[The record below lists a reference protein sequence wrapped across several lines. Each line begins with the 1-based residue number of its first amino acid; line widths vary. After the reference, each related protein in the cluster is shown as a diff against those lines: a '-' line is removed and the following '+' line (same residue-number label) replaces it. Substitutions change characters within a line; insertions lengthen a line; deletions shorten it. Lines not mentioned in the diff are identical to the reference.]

1 MVQKSVYTAQALGVP
16 GEFYDDSPRRVAPYI
31 LRSAAGEIAA
41 AGSIAFAG
49 NPADG
54 DTVTVGETTYKF
66 KTDMAADD
74 DIKLGSSQS
83 DSIATLVKVI
93 NGTGASGT
101 DYYAGT
107 TTPNASAAASASGA
121 EVTIT
126 AKTAGTAG
134 NSVALAATG
143 SVMTASGSTLE
154 GGALSTVLP
163 TVACVFTA
171 GDEDNEAVIGGE
183 GAFRG
188 VLVGP
193 KQYANYMNLEATM
206 SLPDGSIGQLATMGH
221 ILVKVGNAVSP
232 DDAAVYNNVTGEI
245 SGIESSGS
253 VPAGSTKIP
262 NAKFILRS
270 AAAGETAIL
279 EITD

>member
-66 KTDMAADD
+66 KTDMAAAN

-107 TTPNASAAASASGA
+107 TTPNASASASASGA

-253 VPAGSTKIP
+253 APAGSTKIP
-262 NAKFILRS
+262 NSKFILRS

>member
-66 KTDMAADD
+66 KTDMAAAN

-93 NGTGASGT
+93 NGNGASGT

-107 TTPNASAAASASGA
+107 TTPNASASASASGA

-126 AKTAGTAG
+126 AKTAGTAR
-134 NSVALAATG
+134 ATG

>member
-1 MVQKSVYTAQALGVP
+1 MVQKTVNTAQAIGVP

-31 LRSAAGEIAA
+31 LRSAEGEIAA
-41 AGSIAFAG
+41 SGSINFSG
-49 NPADG
+49 NPSVG
-54 DTVTVGETTYKF
+54 DTVTVGATTYTF
-66 KTDMAADD
+66 KTEMAAAN

-83 DSIATLVKVI
+83 DSTATLVKVL

-107 TTPNASAAASASGA
+107 TTPNASAAASASGS
-121 EVTIT
+121 EVSVT
-126 AKTAGTAG
+126 AKTAGSAG

-143 SVMTASGSTLE
+143 SAMSVSGSTLE

-163 TVACVFTA
+163 TVARVFTA
-171 GDEDNEAVIGGE
+171 GAEDNEAVIGGE

-232 DDAAVYNNVTGEI
+232 DDVAVYNNVTGEI
-245 SGIESSGS
+245 SGIEASGS
-253 VPAGSTKIP
+253 APEGSAKIP
-262 NAKFILRS
+262 NSKFILRS
-270 AAAGETAIL
+270 AAAGEVAIL
-279 EITD
+279 ELTD

>member
-1 MVQKSVYTAQALGVP
+1 MVQKTVYTAQALGVP
-16 GEFYDDSPRRVAPYI
+16 GEFYDDSPRRAAPYI
-31 LRSAAGEIAA
+31 LRSAEGKIAA
-41 AGSIAFAG
+41 SGSIGFSG

-54 DTVTVGETTYKF
+54 DTVTVGATTYTF
-66 KTDMAADD
+66 KTTMAAAN
-74 DIKLGSSQS
+74 DIKLGSSQTA
-83 DSIATLVKVI
+83 SIATLVKVI

-101 DYYAGT
+101 DYFTGT
-107 TTPNASAAASASGA
+107 TTPNASASASSSGS

-126 AKTAGTAG
+126 AKSAGTAG

-143 SVMTASGSTLE
+143 SAMSASGSTLE

-163 TVACVFTA
+163 TVAYAFTA
-171 GDEDNEAVIGGE
+171 GTEDNEAVIGGT

-188 VLVGP
+188 ILVGP
-193 KQYANYMNLEATM
+193 KQYANYLNLEATM

-232 DDAAVYNNVTGEI
+232 DDAAIYNNATGAI
-245 SGIESSGS
+245 SGIASSGS
-253 VPAGSTKIP
+253 APAGSTKIP

-279 EITD
+279 QITD

>member
-66 KTDMAADD
+66 KTDMAAAN

-93 NGTGASGT
+93 NGTGAS
-101 DYYAGT
+101 GT

-134 NSVALAATG
+134 NSVALAVTG
-143 SVMTASGSTLE
+143 SVMTASGSTLQ

-253 VPAGSTKIP
+253 APAGSTKIP

>member
-41 AGSIAFAG
+41 A
-49 NPADG
+49 
-54 DTVTVGETTYKF
+54 
-66 KTDMAADD
+66 
-74 DIKLGSSQS
+74 
-83 DSIATLVKVI
+83 
-93 NGTGASGT
+93 
-101 DYYAGT
+101 
-107 TTPNASAAASASGA
+107 
-121 EVTIT
+121 
-126 AKTAGTAG
+126 
-134 NSVALAATG
+134 
-143 SVMTASGSTLE
+143 GSTLE

-253 VPAGSTKIP
+253 APAGSTKIP

>member
-1 MVQKSVYTAQALGVP
+1 MVQKTVNTAQAIGVP

-31 LRSAAGEIAA
+31 LRSAEGEIAA
-41 AGSIAFAG
+41 SGSINFSG
-49 NPADG
+49 NPSDG
-54 DTVTVGETTYKF
+54 DTVTVGATTYTF
-66 KTDMAADD
+66 KTEMAAAN

-83 DSIATLVKVI
+83 DSTATLVKVL

-101 DYYAGT
+101 DYFAGT
-107 TTPNASAAASASGA
+107 TTPNASAAASASGS
-121 EVTIT
+121 EVSVT
-126 AKTAGTAG
+126 AKTAGSAG

-143 SVMTASGSTLE
+143 SAMSVSGSTLE

-163 TVACVFTA
+163 TVARVFTA
-171 GDEDNEAVIGGE
+171 GAEDNEAVIGGE

-232 DDAAVYNNVTGEI
+232 DDVAVYNNVTGEI
-245 SGIESSGS
+245 SGIEASGS
-253 VPAGSTKIP
+253 APEGSAKIP
-262 NAKFILRS
+262 NSKFILRS
-270 AAAGETAIL
+270 AAAGEVAIL
-279 EITD
+279 ELTD

>member
-41 AGSIAFAG
+41 TGSIAFSG

-66 KTDMAADD
+66 KTDMAAAN

-101 DYYAGT
+101 DYYAST
-107 TTPNASAAASASGA
+107 TTPNASAFASASGA
-121 EVTIT
+121 EATIT

-134 NSVALAATG
+134 NSVVLAATG
-143 SVMTASGSTLE
+143 SVMSVSGSTLE

-171 GDEDNEAVIGGE
+171 GAEDNEAVIGGE

-188 VLVGP
+188 ILVGP

-253 VPAGSTKIP
+253 APAGSTKIP

>member
-41 AGSIAFAG
+41 TGSIAFSG

-66 KTDMAADD
+66 KTDMAAAN

-101 DYYAGT
+101 
-107 TTPNASAAASASGA
+107 TTPNASASASASGA

-126 AKTAGTAG
+126 AKTAGAAG

-143 SVMTASGSTLE
+143 SVMSVSGSTLE

-171 GDEDNEAVIGGE
+171 GAEDNEAVIGGE

-253 VPAGSTKIP
+253 APAGSTKIP

>member
-41 AGSIAFAG
+41 TGSIAFSG

-66 KTDMAADD
+66 KTDMAAAN

-107 TTPNASAAASASGA
+107 TTPNASASASASGA

-143 SVMTASGSTLE
+143 SVMSVSGSTLE

-171 GDEDNEAVIGGE
+171 GAEDNEAVIGGE

-188 VLVGP
+188 ILVGP

-253 VPAGSTKIP
+253 APAGSTKIP

>member
-66 KTDMAADD
+66 KTDMAAAN

-93 NGTGASGT
+93 NGTGAS
-101 DYYAGT
+101 GT

-171 GDEDNEAVIGGE
+171 GAEDNEAVIGGT

-253 VPAGSTKIP
+253 APAGSTKIP

>member
-41 AGSIAFAG
+41 TGSIAFSG

-54 DTVTVGETTYKF
+54 DTVTVGETTYQF
-66 KTDMAADD
+66 KTDMAAAN

-107 TTPNASAAASASGA
+107 TTPNASASASASGA
-121 EVTIT
+121 
-126 AKTAGTAG
+126 AG

-143 SVMTASGSTLE
+143 SVMSVSGSTLE

-171 GDEDNEAVIGGE
+171 GAEDNEAVIGGT

-188 VLVGP
+188 ILVGP

-253 VPAGSTKIP
+253 APAGSTKIP

>member
-1 MVQKSVYTAQALGVP
+1 MVQKTVYTAQALGVP

-41 AGSIAFAG
+41 VGSIAFSG

-66 KTDMAADD
+66 KTDMAAAN

-107 TTPNASAAASASGA
+107 TTPNASASAAASGA

-126 AKTAGTAG
+126 AKTAGAAG

-143 SVMTASGSTLE
+143 SVMNVSGSTLE

-163 TVACVFTA
+163 TVACVFTS
-171 GDEDNEAVIGGE
+171 GTEDNEAVIGGA

-206 SLPDGSIGQLATMGH
+206 NLPDGSIGQLATMGH
-221 ILVKVGNAVSP
+221 ILVKVGNAISP

-245 SGIESSGS
+245 SGIESNGS
-253 VPAGSTKIP
+253 APSGSTKIP

-279 EITD
+279 ELTD

>member
-66 KTDMAADD
+66 KTDMAAAN

-101 DYYAGT
+101 
-107 TTPNASAAASASGA
+107 TTPNTSAAASASGA

-253 VPAGSTKIP
+253 APAGSTKIP

>member
-41 AGSIAFAG
+41 TGSIAFSG

-54 DTVTVGETTYKF
+54 DTVTVGETTYQF
-66 KTDMAADD
+66 KTDMAAAN

-101 DYYAGT
+101 
-107 TTPNASAAASASGA
+107 TTPNASASASASGA

-126 AKTAGTAG
+126 AKTAGAAG

-143 SVMTASGSTLE
+143 SVMSVSGSTLE

-171 GDEDNEAVIGGE
+171 GAEDNEAVIGGK

-253 VPAGSTKIP
+253 APAGSTKIP

>member
-31 LRSAAGEIAA
+31 LRSDAGEIAA
-41 AGSIAFAG
+41 TGSIAFSG

-66 KTDMAADD
+66 KTDMAAAN

-83 DSIATLVKVI
+83 VSIATLVKVI

-107 TTPNASAAASASGA
+107 TTPNASASASASGA
-121 EVTIT
+121 EATIT
-126 AKTAGTAG
+126 AKTAGAAG
-134 NSVALAATG
+134 NSVVLAATG
-143 SVMTASGSTLE
+143 SVMSVSGSTLE

-171 GDEDNEAVIGGE
+171 GAEDNEAVIGGT

-253 VPAGSTKIP
+253 APAGSTKIP

>member
-66 KTDMAADD
+66 KTDMAAAN

-101 DYYAGT
+101 DYYAVT

-253 VPAGSTKIP
+253 APAGSTKIP

>member
-66 KTDMAADD
+66 KTDMAAAN

-101 DYYAGT
+101 
-107 TTPNASAAASASGA
+107 TTPNASASASASGA

-253 VPAGSTKIP
+253 APVGSTKIP

>member
-31 LRSAAGEIAA
+31 LRSTAGEIAA
-41 AGSIAFAG
+41 TGSIAFSG

-66 KTDMAADD
+66 KTDMAAAN

-93 NGTGASGT
+93 NGTGASDT

-107 TTPNASAAASASGA
+107 TTPNASASASTSGA

-143 SVMTASGSTLE
+143 SVMSVSGSTLE

-171 GDEDNEAVIGGE
+171 GAEDNEAVIGGT

-253 VPAGSTKIP
+253 APEGSTKIP

>member
-66 KTDMAADD
+66 KTDMAAAN

-93 NGTGASGT
+93 NGTGAS
-101 DYYAGT
+101 GT

-253 VPAGSTKIP
+253 APAGSTKIP

>member
-41 AGSIAFAG
+41 TGSIAFSG

-66 KTDMAADD
+66 KTDMAAAN

-101 DYYAGT
+101 
-107 TTPNASAAASASGA
+107 TTPNASASASASGA
-121 EVTIT
+121 EATIT

-143 SVMTASGSTLE
+143 SVMSVSGSTLE

-171 GDEDNEAVIGGE
+171 GAEDNEAVIGGE

-253 VPAGSTKIP
+253 APAGSTKIP

>member
-41 AGSIAFAG
+41 TGSIAFSG

-54 DTVTVGETTYKF
+54 DTVTVGETTYQF
-66 KTDMAADD
+66 KTDMAAAN

-93 NGTGASGT
+93 NGTGASG
-101 DYYAGT
+101 
-107 TTPNASAAASASGA
+107 
-121 EVTIT
+121 
-126 AKTAGTAG
+126 
-134 NSVALAATG
+134 
-143 SVMTASGSTLE
+143 STLE

-171 GDEDNEAVIGGE
+171 GAEDNEAIIGGT

-188 VLVGP
+188 ILVGP

-253 VPAGSTKIP
+253 APAGSTKIP

>member
-1 MVQKSVYTAQALGVP
+1 MVQKTVYTAQALGVP

-31 LRSAAGEIAA
+31 LRSAEGEIAA
-41 AGSIAFAG
+41 AGSIAFSG

-54 DTVTVGETTYKF
+54 DTVTVGATTYKF
-66 KTDMAADD
+66 KTDMAAAN

-93 NGTGASGT
+93 NGTGTSGT

-107 TTPNASAAASASGA
+107 TTPNASASAASSGA
-121 EVTIT
+121 DVTIS

-143 SVMTASGSTLE
+143 SAMSASGSTL
-154 GGALSTVLP
+154 GGGSLSNVLP
-163 TVACVFTA
+163 TVACAFTA
-171 GDEDNEAVIGGE
+171 GAEDNEAVIGGT

-188 VLVGP
+188 ILVGP

-221 ILVKVGNAVSP
+221 ILVKAGNAVSP

-253 VPAGSTKIP
+253 APSGSTKIP

-270 AAAGETAIL
+270 AAAGEIAIL

>member
-1 MVQKSVYTAQALGVP
+1 MVQKTVNIAQAIGVP

-31 LRSAAGEIAA
+31 LRSAEGEIAA
-41 AGSIAFAG
+41 QGSVSFSG

-54 DTVTVGETTYKF
+54 DSVTIGETTYTF
-66 KTDMAADD
+66 KTEMAAAN

-83 DSIATLVKVI
+83 DSISTLVKVV

-107 TTPNASAAASASGA
+107 TTPNASASAVSSGS
-121 EVTIT
+121 EVTVS
-126 AKTAGTAG
+126 AKTAGAAG
-134 NSVALAATG
+134 NSVALAAAG
-143 SVMTASGSTLE
+143 SVMSVSGSTLE
-154 GGALSTVLP
+154 GGAVSSVLP

-171 GDEDNEAVIGGE
+171 GAEDNEAVIGGT

-188 VLVGP
+188 ILVGP
-193 KQYANYMNLEATM
+193 KQYANYMNLDATM
-206 SLPDGSIGQLATMGH
+206 TLPDGSIGQLATMGH

-232 DDAAVYNNVTGEI
+232 DDVAVYNNVTGEI
-245 SGIESSGS
+245 SGIEASGS
-253 VPAGSTKIP
+253 APAGSTKIS
-262 NAKFILRS
+262 NSKFILRS

-279 EITD
+279 ELTD

>member
-1 MVQKSVYTAQALGVP
+1 MVQKTVNTAQAIGVP

-31 LRSAAGEIAA
+31 LRSAEGEIAA
-41 AGSIAFAG
+41 SGSINFSG
-49 NPADG
+49 NPSDG
-54 DTVTVGETTYKF
+54 DTVTVGATTYTF
-66 KTDMAADD
+66 KTEMAAAN

-83 DSIATLVKVI
+83 DSTATLVKVL

-107 TTPNASAAASASGA
+107 TTPNASAAASASGS
-121 EVTIT
+121 EVSVT
-126 AKTAGTAG
+126 AKTAGSAG

-143 SVMTASGSTLE
+143 SAMSVSGSTLE

-163 TVACVFTA
+163 TVARVFTA
-171 GDEDNEAVIGGE
+171 GAEDNEAVIGGE

-232 DDAAVYNNVTGEI
+232 DDVAVYNNVTGEI
-245 SGIESSGS
+245 SGIEASGS
-253 VPAGSTKIP
+253 APEGSAKIP
-262 NAKFILRS
+262 NSKFILRS
-270 AAAGETAIL
+270 AAAGEVAIL
-279 EITD
+279 ELTD

>member
-54 DTVTVGETTYKF
+54 D
-66 KTDMAADD
+66 
-74 DIKLGSSQS
+74 
-83 DSIATLVKVI
+83 
-93 NGTGASGT
+93 
-101 DYYAGT
+101 
-107 TTPNASAAASASGA
+107 
-121 EVTIT
+121 
-126 AKTAGTAG
+126 
-134 NSVALAATG
+134 
-143 SVMTASGSTLE
+143 TLE

>member
-41 AGSIAFAG
+41 AGSITFAG

-66 KTDMAADD
+66 KTDMAAAN

-253 VPAGSTKIP
+253 APAGSTKIP

>member
-41 AGSIAFAG
+41 TGSIAFSG

-66 KTDMAADD
+66 KTDMAAAN

-107 TTPNASAAASASGA
+107 TTPNASASASASGA
-121 EVTIT
+121 EATIT

-143 SVMTASGSTLE
+143 SVMSVSGSTLE

-171 GDEDNEAVIGGE
+171 GAEDNEAVIGGE

-253 VPAGSTKIP
+253 APEGSTKIP

>member
-66 KTDMAADD
+66 KTDMAAAN

-107 TTPNASAAASASGA
+107 TTPNASASASASGA
-121 EVTIT
+121 EATIT

-143 SVMTASGSTLE
+143 SVMSVSGSTLE

-253 VPAGSTKIP
+253 APAGSTKIP

>member
-66 KTDMAADD
+66 KTDMAAAN

-93 NGTGASGT
+93 NGNGASGT

-107 TTPNASAAASASGA
+107 TTPNASASASASGA

-126 AKTAGTAG
+126 AK
-134 NSVALAATG
+134 
-143 SVMTASGSTLE
+143 TASGSTLE

-171 GDEDNEAVIGGE
+171 GDKDNEAVIGGE

-245 SGIESSGS
+245 SGIKSSGS
-253 VPAGSTKIP
+253 APAGSTKIP

>member
-41 AGSIAFAG
+41 TGSIAFSG

-54 DTVTVGETTYKF
+54 DTVTVGETTYQF
-66 KTDMAADD
+66 KTDMAAAN

-101 DYYAGT
+101 
-107 TTPNASAAASASGA
+107 TTPNASASASASGA

-126 AKTAGTAG
+126 AKTAGAAG

-143 SVMTASGSTLE
+143 SVMSVSGSTLE

-171 GDEDNEAVIGGE
+171 GAEDNEAVIGGE

-253 VPAGSTKIP
+253 APAGSTKIP

>member
-31 LRSAAGEIAA
+31 LRSAAIAA
-41 AGSIAFAG
+41 TGSIAFSDNPAAG
-49 NPADG
+49 N
-54 DTVTVGETTYKF
+54 TVTVGETTYQF
-66 KTDMAADD
+66 KTNMAAAN
-74 DIKLGSSQS
+74 DIKLGSSLS
-83 DSIATLVKVI
+83 DSIDTLVKVI
-93 NGTGASGT
+93 NGTGASDT
-101 DYYAGT
+101 DYYAST
-107 TTPNASAAASASGA
+107 TTPNASASASASASGD

-126 AKTAGTAG
+126 AKTAGAAG

-143 SVMTASGSTLE
+143 LVMRVSGSTLE

-171 GDEDNEAVIGGE
+171 GAEDNEAVIGGE

-245 SGIESSGS
+245 SGIKSSGS
-253 VPAGSTKIP
+253 APEGSTKIP

>member
-1 MVQKSVYTAQALGVP
+1 MVQKTVYTAQALGVP

-41 AGSIAFAG
+41 VGSIAFSG

-66 KTDMAADD
+66 KTDMAAAN

-107 TTPNASAAASASGA
+107 TTPNASASAAASGA

-126 AKTAGTAG
+126 AKTAGAAG

-143 SVMTASGSTLE
+143 SVMSVSGSTLE

-171 GDEDNEAVIGGE
+171 GAEDNEAVIGGT

-206 SLPDGSIGQLATMGH
+206 NLPDGSIGQLATMGH
-221 ILVKVGNAVSP
+221 ILVKVGNAISP

-245 SGIESSGS
+245 SGIESNGS
-253 VPAGSTKIP
+253 APSGSTKIP

-279 EITD
+279 ELTD

>member
-41 AGSIAFAG
+41 TGSIAFSG

-66 KTDMAADD
+66 KTDMAAAN

-101 DYYAGT
+101 
-107 TTPNASAAASASGA
+107 TTPNASASASASGA

-126 AKTAGTAG
+126 AKTAGAAG

-143 SVMTASGSTLE
+143 SVMSVSGSTLE

-171 GDEDNEAVIGGE
+171 GAEDNEAVIGGE

-245 SGIESSGS
+245 SGIESGGS
-253 VPAGSTKIP
+253 APAGSTKIP

>member
-41 AGSIAFAG
+41 TGSIAFSG

-54 DTVTVGETTYKF
+54 DTVTVGETTYQF
-66 KTDMAADD
+66 KTDMAAAN

-107 TTPNASAAASASGA
+107 TTPNASASASASGA

-126 AKTAGTAG
+126 AKTAGA
-134 NSVALAATG
+134 G
-143 SVMTASGSTLE
+143 SVMSVSGSTLE

-171 GDEDNEAVIGGE
+171 GAEDNEAVIGGE

-253 VPAGSTKIP
+253 APAGSTKIP